1 MSPSTQASI
10 GWPLEF
16 LDGRKAV
23 REEIKRLAL
32 FGSGVAEL
40 TRNRA
45 EQMVKDLVK
54 GGDVR
59 REQASGLVK
68 ELLDRN
74 RQARKELGRFVRA
87 EIENQIQK
95 SGLASRRD
103 IDRLER
109 RVARLETST
118 KSSAKTTASKT
129 TAKTTT
135 RQST

>member
-1 MSPSTQASI
+1 MR
-10 GWPLEF
+10 
-16 LDGRKAV
+16 D
-23 REEIKRLAL
+23 EIKRLAL
-32 FGSGVAEL
+32 FGSGVSEL

-54 GGDVR
+54 GGEVR

-74 RQARKELGRFVRA
+74 RQARQELGRVVRA

-109 RVARLETST
+109 RVARLEAAGKASSKSTTS
-118 KSSAKTTASKT
+118 KTT
-129 TAKTTT
+129 TAKTTA
-135 RQST
+135 RQSS

>member
-1 MSPSTQASI
+1 M
-10 GWPLEF
+10 
-16 LDGRKAV
+16 

-54 GGDVR
+54 GGEIR

-74 RQARKELGRFVRA
+74 RQARQELGRFVRA

-109 RVARLETST
+109 RVARLRRRFAGSLES
-118 KSSAKTTASKT
+118 
-129 TAKTTT
+129 
-135 RQST
+135 R